1 MDLPEIIPIFPLPNV
16 VLFPGVPLPLHIFEP
31 RYREMIADIKDGDG
45 IIGMTLLRG
54 DWRSEYYETPEVFH
68 VGCAGKIVSVE
79 ELPDGR
85 FNILLH
91 GIREFEITSE
101 SRTRSYRLAEVR
113 WRSLPPPD
121 FSLDTPLRESLMR
134 QLHSYVAQHFEQSV
148 RRLLDDPTLGD
159 QLLVNFFCY
168 ALDLEPLE
176 KQGLLEALS
185 LGTRAERLAE
195 VLDFQLHLSKAGL
208 IEPSSGKSH

>member
-1 MDLPEIIPIFPLPNV
+1 MKLPAIIPLFPLPNV

-31 RYREMIADIKDGDG
+31 RYREMISDIKDGDG

-54 DWRSEYYETPEVFH
+54 DWREEYHATPEVFS
-68 VGCAGKIVSVE
+68 VGCAGRIVSVE

-91 GIREFEITSE
+91 GIREFEIARETL
-101 SRTRSYRLAEVR
+101 TRSYRLAEVR
-113 WRSLPPPD
+113 WRPLPPTD
-121 FSLDTPLRESLMR
+121 FCLPRHLRGQLMQ
-134 QLHSYVAQHFEQSV
+134 QLYDYVAQHFEDSV

-159 QLLVNFFCY
+159 QLLINFFCY

-176 KQGLLEALS
+176 KQGLLEAGS
-185 LGTRAERLAE
+185 LATRAERLNE
-195 VLDFQLHLSKAGL
+195 VLEFQLHLAKSGL
-208 IEPSSGKSH
+208 IEPRTGRSH

>member
-1 MDLPEIIPIFPLPNV
+1 MDLPAIIPIFPLPNV

-31 RYREMIADIKDGDG
+31 RYREMIADIKDSDG
-45 IIGMTLLRG
+45 VIGMTLLRG
-54 DWRSEYYETPEVFH
+54 DWREQYYDTPEVFG

-85 FNILLH
+85 YNILLH
-91 GIREFEITSE
+91 GQREFDILRE

-113 WRSLPPPD
+113 WRPLPPSD
-121 FSLDTPLRESLMR
+121 FALHPEVRSQLLHR
-134 QLHSYVAQHFEQSV
+134 LHSYVAQHFEESV

-159 QLLVNFFCY
+159 QLLINFFCY

-176 KQGLLEALS
+176 KQGLLESLS
-185 LGTRAERLAE
+185 LGSRADRLLE
-195 VLDFQLHLSKAGL
+195 VLDFQLHLERSGRV
-208 IEPSSGKSH
+208 EPPSGRSH

>member
-1 MDLPEIIPIFPLPNV
+1 M
-16 VLFPGVPLPLHIFEP
+16 
-31 RYREMIADIKDGDG
+31 
-45 IIGMTLLRG
+45 
-54 DWRSEYYETPEVFH
+54 
-68 VGCAGKIVSVE
+68 
-79 ELPDGR
+79 
-85 FNILLH
+85 
-91 GIREFEITSE
+91 
-101 SRTRSYRLAEVR
+101 RTRSYRLAEVR

-121 FSLDTPLRESLMR
+121 FTLEDGVRRRLME

-185 LGTRAERLAE
+185 LATRAERLAE
-195 VLDFQLHLSKAGL
+195 VLDFQLHLSKSGL
-208 IEPSSGKSH
+208 LEPPSGRSH

>member
-1 MDLPEIIPIFPLPNV
+1 MDFPAIIPVFPLPNV

-54 DWRSEYYETPEVFH
+54 DWREQYYSSPDVFD
-68 VGCAGKIVSVE
+68 VGCAGRIVSVE
-79 ELPDGR
+79 ELSDGR
-85 FNILLH
+85 YNILLH
-91 GIREFEITSE
+91 GIREFEILRE

-113 WRSLPPPD
+113 WRPLPPSD
-121 FSLDTPLRESLMR
+121 FCLEPALRVRLMQ
-134 QLHSYVAQHFEQSV
+134 QLHTYVAQHFEPSV
-148 RRLLDDPTLGD
+148 RKLLDDPTLGD

-176 KQGLLEALS
+176 KQGLLQALS
-185 LGTRAERLAE
+185 LGMRAERLNE
-195 VLDFQLHLSKAGL
+195 VLDFQLLLSKSGPP
-208 IEPSSGKSH
+208 EPSSGRSH

>member
-1 MDLPEIIPIFPLPNV
+1 MDLPSIIPIFPLPNV
-16 VLFPGVPLPLHIFEP
+16 VLFPGVPLPLHIFET

-45 IIGMTLLRG
+45 IIGMALLRG
-54 DWRSEYYETPEVFH
+54 DWREQYYDTPEVFH
-68 VGCAGKIVSVE
+68 VGCAGRIVSVE

-85 FNILLH
+85 YNILLH
-91 GIREFEITSE
+91 GLREFEISRET
-101 SRTRSYRLAEVR
+101 RTRSYRLAEVR

-121 FSLDTPLRESLMR
+121 FALTPALREKLME
-134 QLHSYVAQHFEQSV
+134 QLHAYVAQHFEQSV

-185 LGTRAERLAE
+185 LGNRAERLGE
-195 VLDFQLHLSKAGL
+195 VLDFQLLLPRSGV
-208 IEPSSGKSH
+208 IEPPSGRSH

>member
-1 MDLPEIIPIFPLPNV
+1 MDLPAIIPIFPLPNV

-31 RYREMIADIKDGDG
+31 RYREMIADIKDSDG
-45 IIGMTLLRG
+45 LIGMALLRG
-54 DWRSEYYETPEVFH
+54 DWREQYYDTPEVFG

-85 FNILLH
+85 YNILLH
-91 GIREFEITSE
+91 GQREFEILRE

-113 WRSLPPPD
+113 WRPLPPSD
-121 FSLDTPLRESLMR
+121 FTLQPAVREQLLHR
-134 QLHSYVAQHFEQSV
+134 LHSYVAQHFEESV

-159 QLLVNFFCY
+159 QLLINFFCY

-185 LGTRAERLAE
+185 LASRADRLVE
-195 VLDFQLHLSKAGL
+195 VLDFQLHLAKAGRV
-208 IEPSSGKSH
+208 EPPTGRSH

>member
-1 MDLPEIIPIFPLPNV
+1 MELPAIIPIFPLPNV
-16 VLFPGVPLPLHIFEP
+16 VLFPGVPLPLHVFEP
-31 RYREMIADIKDGDG
+31 RYREMVADIKDDDG

-54 DWRSEYYETPEVFH
+54 DWREQYYGAPEVFG

-79 ELPDGR
+79 ELADGR
-85 FNILLH
+85 YNILLH
-91 GIREFEITSE
+91 GIREFEISHE
-101 SRTRSYRLAEVR
+101 MRTRSYRLAEVR
-113 WRSLPPPD
+113 WRSAPPPD
-121 FSLDTPLRESLMR
+121 FCLRRGLREELMQR
-134 QLHSYVAQHFEQSV
+134 LHDYVAQHFEDSV

-185 LGTRAERLAE
+185 LGTRAERLSE
-195 VLDFQLHLSKAGL
+195 VLDFQLHLTRSGL
-208 IEPSSGKSH
+208 TEPPSGRSH